1 MESEVAF
8 EVGIEQRIMLAR
20 CFVSR
25 IYSLHAKVETQNEVV
40 EVKSKTQSVGQ
51 SDLPIEAIE
60 AELSAWLIGIIAQ
73 GPDVTCINKHRSM

>member
-40 EVKSKTQSVGQ
+40 EVKPKPQSVGQ

-60 AELSAWLIGIIAQ
+60 TELSAWLFGIVAQ
-73 GPDVTCINKHRSM
+73 GPDVTCINKHRPM